1 MINKKIENDV
11 ESEKSIIA
19 HSHLYDINPLD
30 KDGNFIGLLKLKQ
43 RISNKKNALKHKM
56 GLFKN

>member
-30 KDGNFIGLLKLKQ
+30 KDGNFIV
-43 RISNKKNALKHKM
+43 R
-56 GLFKN
+56 